1 MPPYKAWTIS
11 PLAPYGD
18 YKSDEYMAEI
28 AAANAD
34 TNRRKMEAEAERLE
48 TAQMLA
54 AQKHRDA
61 LNLAEREWARK
72 MPLDD
77 LMGKWSDEETLRG
90 LEIDTK
96 TLNRD
101 WAKNRPRREEE
112 EQKKVAKEKEERE
125 EKKRQGERRNRN
137 KKLDQQYK
145 AAEYRVDELD
155 PDYLSK
161 VIDSAIGSG
170 NFPEEMMYSPDTDDV
185 YHSDL
190 AYHLGQNNPLAGQ
203 RVSAPSAET
212 IMEFI
217 PRNVDEETGLEDFE
231 GFRNYLAPRLQ
242 YGDTRDEVKAEQERK
257 RKELASEKEK
267 KERQRGI
274 EDRRKESEKAQ
285 KNQRDA
291 KVRQDV
297 AEEIVRPTGSS
308 PVLQQDNDLLS
319 LFENE
324 LQNFVTAVQQEK
336 HLTWAQSFKRY
347 VIDPFGK
354 KGLKEYN
361 RILKRKN
368 VRSDGGA
375 ALFERRKAIF
385 QNIVSQGI
393 PPRGTKDSGSTFEQL
408 VQYLAGE
415 NAGLG
420 REVAAWIRENW
431 SAIYDDLY

>member
-77 LMGKWSDEETLRG
+77 LMEQWSDENALRDLNIEKETFN
-90 LEIDTK
+90 LEKLKDE
-96 TLNRD
+96 
-101 WAKNRPRREEE
+101 PRRIAE
-112 EQKKVAKEKEERE
+112 KEKKRE
-125 EKKRQGERRNRN
+125 VEQEQKRQGERRNRD

-393 PPRGTKDSGSTFEQL
+393 PPRGIKDSGSTFEQL